1 MVIYLTKDII
11 FFLFFDKNFKIL
23 ENIEQIEKIPNRIN
37 KYFKDQFDSIKDLER
52 IQSSESNIFCYK
64 NSCNKSIKY
73 SGFINKK
80 SNNSFDWKLFE
91 TLQKALFING
101 ETEMT
106 SLTRYKGGYYIYYIH
121 SIGQEVVMFFKDGL
135 TLSQVKQEIE
145 KTKKTNFEN
154 LFLN

>member
-1 MVIYLTKDII
+1 M

-23 ENIEQIEKIPNRIN
+23 EKIEEIEKIPNRIN
-37 KYFKDQFDSIKDLER
+37 KYFKDQFDSIKELER
-52 IQSSESNIFCYK
+52 IQSTETNIFCYK
-64 NSCNKSIKY
+64 NSCNKSVKF

-101 ETEMT
+101 ETEIT
-106 SLTRYKGGYYIYYIH
+106 SLTKYKGGFYIYYIH
-121 SIGQEVVMFFKDGL
+121 SIGQEVVIFLKDGL

-145 KTKKTNFEN
+145 KTKKAHFDNI
-154 LFLN
+154 FLN